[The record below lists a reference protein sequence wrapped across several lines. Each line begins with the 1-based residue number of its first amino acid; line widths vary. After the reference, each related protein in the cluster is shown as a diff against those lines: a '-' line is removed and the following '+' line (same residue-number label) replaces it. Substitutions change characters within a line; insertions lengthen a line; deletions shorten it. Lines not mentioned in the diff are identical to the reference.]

1 MDEKRAVSA
10 GQTNLFMHEL
20 LADLPAGGRV
30 LDLGC
35 GPGSFRYEEFALLQ
49 IVALDL
55 ERPDEADTWPQHVRF
70 RKGSAE
76 ALPFPDE
83 SFAMV
88 IANFVYEHAQ
98 DFTRA
103 IVEAE
108 RVLVPG
114 GTVYLSVPNAK
125 SFEDELYRA
134 LFAGGGHVQKFDL
147 PGILRKVYAHTGL
160 KLMAFADWP
169 AGFTFFEGREGLRQ
183 FTLALV
189 TALRRSGRAG
199 LALRSNFMMAF
210 RKMEGIGFRSVAG
223 VCTYCGSGG
232 VEEVSSGEAGLDW
245 KCRSCGRTWKARVL
259 RLDDLDLLE
268 TEAQGLLRAQPRKL
282 GAAGLWP
289 PDSRDRGGWLDRI
302 AGRFLGRRKR
312 PS

>member
-1 MDEKRAVSA
+1 
-10 GQTNLFMHEL
+10 MHEHL
-20 LADLPAGGRV
+20 NALEPGARV

-35 GPGSFRYEEFALLQ
+35 GVGSFRYADFAHLQ
-49 IVALDL
+49 IAALDL
-55 ERPDEADTWPQHVRF
+55 ERPAEADAWPQHVRF
-70 RKGSAE
+70 RQGSAE

-83 SFAMV
+83 TFALV
-88 IANFVYEHAQ
+88 IANFVYEHTQ

-134 LFAGGGHVQKFDL
+134 LFAGGGHLQRFGL

-189 TALRRSGRAG
+189 SALRRSGRAN

-210 RKMEGIGFRSVAG
+210 RKTGGVGYRTVAR

-232 VEEVSSGEAGLDW
+232 VEELPAGEAGPGW
-245 KCRSCGRTWKARVL
+245 ECRSCGRRMDPTTV
-259 RLDDLDLLE
+259 RLDDLDRLD
-268 TEAQGLLRAQPRKL
+268 TEMRKFWAARPQLSLPEPGTVRAAPARNGWL
-282 GAAGLWP
+282 ARAAGRL
-289 PDSRDRGGWLDRI
+289 
-302 AGRFLGRRKR
+302 LGRRTR

>member
-1 MDEKRAVSA
+1 MSA
-10 GQTNLFMHEL
+10 PPTDLFMHEHL
-20 LADLPAGGRV
+20 KALEPGARV

-35 GPGSFRYEEFALLQ
+35 GGGSFRYADFAHLQ
-49 IVALDL
+49 IAALDL
-55 ERPDEADTWPQHVRF
+55 ERPAEADAWPQHVRF
-70 RKGSAE
+70 QQGSAE
-76 ALPFPDE
+76 ALPFSNDT
-83 SFAMV
+83 FALV
-88 IANFVYEHAQ
+88 LANFVYEHTQ

-125 SFEDELYRA
+125 SFEDDLYRA
-134 LFAGGGHVQKFDL
+134 LFAGGGHLQRFGL

-189 TALRRSGRAG
+189 AALRRSGRAD

-210 RKMEGIGFRSVAG
+210 RKMEGIGYRTVAR

-232 VEEVSSGEAGLDW
+232 VEELPAGEAGPGW
-245 KCRSCGRTWKARVL
+245 ECRSCGRTWEPRPP
-259 RLDDLDLLE
+259 RLDDLDRLE
-268 TEAQGLLRAQPRKL
+268 AEAQGLLSAHPHKR
-282 GAAGLWP
+282 GATSLRP
-289 PDSRDRGGWLDRI
+289 PDPRGRSGWLDRLT
-302 AGRFLGRRKR
+302 RRVLGLRRT
-312 PS
+312 